1 MEPILLDTD
10 ICLDS
15 IAGRDPWNV
24 DANRIFHASV
34 EGLVDL
40 FISGLTFSNLFYL
53 LRRTH
58 GSKKSIET
66 LSAMRDL
73 VSVSTVDEEIVDL
86 ALNSGWSDFEDALQY
101 YSALNSGCGVLI
113 TRNLSD
119 YQKAGNITLMDSAT
133 FVSKYLD
140 DADYLRR

>member
-15 IAGRDPWNV
+15 LAGREPWNV
-24 DANRIFHASV
+24 DANQIFHASV

-53 LRRTH
+53 LGRTH
-58 GSKKSIET
+58 GSKKT
-66 LSAMRDL
+66 VQKLSAMRDL

-86 ALNSGWSDFEDALQY
+86 ALKSGWADFEDALQY
-101 YSALNSGCGVLI
+101 FSALDAGCELLI
-113 TRNLSD
+113 TRNTSD
-119 YQKAGNITLMDSAT
+119 YKKAKNITVKDSAA
-133 FVSKYLD
+133 FVSKYLGD
-140 DADYLRR
+140 DD